1 MPDTPATPPPR
12 PQKGTPPMITSFVL
26 RPVARTIAVALT
38 LADTVLATRIP
49 DLPDW
54 DEAGNPI
61 RY

>member
-1 MPDTPATPPPR
+1 
-12 PQKGTPPMITSFVL
+12 MITSFVL